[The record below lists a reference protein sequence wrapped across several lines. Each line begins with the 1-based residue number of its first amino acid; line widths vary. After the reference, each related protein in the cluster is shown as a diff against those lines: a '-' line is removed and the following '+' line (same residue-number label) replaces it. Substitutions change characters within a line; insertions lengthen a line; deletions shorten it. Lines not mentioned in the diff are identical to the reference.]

1 MITDYS
7 LSQLSS
13 GGSGGFGGSPKP
25 TAARPR
31 GATAA
36 YNPPKT
42 CASFHGSNII
52 PSPEQ
57 QIDLSHHAIN
67 PNTLSHSQIP
77 WEIEPIKIR

>member
-1 MITDYS
+1 VAAVVSWFT
-7 LSQLSS
+7 QAHCCP
-13 GGSGGFGGSPKP
+13 PK
-25 TAARPR
+25 

-57 QIDLSHHAIN
+57 QIDLSHHVIN
-67 PNTLSHSQIP
+67 TNTFSQSQIP
-77 WEIEPIKIR
+77 WEIESIKIR